1 MSNGHESARCQL
13 EPCQRCQDYG
23 QGYAAGKDK
32 LAFEIQTVL
41 EDLVNH
47 NHDSP
52 CSEACRIVGVAFVEF
67 LGGLDAAVFRRATQ
81 ADD

>member
-1 MSNGHESARCQL
+1 MSRPGASLSRASVARTTARDTR
-13 EPCQRCQDYG
+13 PARTS
-23 QGYAAGKDK
+23 